1 MGKKQERRKVEERKK
16 YRYREK
22 GEEGRQ
28 AGMRGGQEKS
38 VTWSLKSKYFN
49 IFAKCKIAYLFI
61 SIPKEIKRIS

>member
-38 VTWSLKSKYFN
+38 VT
-49 IFAKCKIAYLFI
+49 
-61 SIPKEIKRIS
+61 